1 MYTLPGTLNMMWNIL
16 RNGTLSLR
24 WERPTWDTRNI
35 VTQVKINCSD
45 SDYVIIAETSISDFM
60 IILTGLNLNT
70 TVTCCHTLVTSMNET
85 GPQKCVKYPSQR
97 IIIEGKLNCYVY
109 MHVALMINNML
120 IITFWTS

>member
-45 SDYVIIAETSISDFM
+45 SDYVITTERSISDFM
-60 IILTGLNLNT
+60 IILAGLNLNT
-70 TVTCCHTLVTSMNET
+70 TVTCCHTLITSVSET
-85 GPQKCVKYPSQR
+85 GPQNCVKYPSQR
-97 IIIEGKLNCYVY
+97 ITTAGP
-109 MHVALMINNML
+109 
-120 IITFWTS
+120 